1 MPKKLPVNDFKWVK
15 DTSQF
20 NEDFIEYYNEESDDG
35 YFKWWRIYHFYL
47 KDEKLKN
54 SKSF

>member
-1 MPKKLPVNDFKWVK
+1 MSKKLPVNGFKRVK

-20 NEDFIEYYNEESDDG
+20 NEDFIEYYNEESDDE

-47 KDEKLKN
+47 EDGKLKN